1 MGTQFRQI
9 IGTVVKSKE
18 KIETIMSTKKR
29 LRNLKCYEKL
39 VQAYDRYCFNVAQV
53 YKLIAHSYLYRDG
66 LVR

>member
-39 VQAYDRYCFNVAQV
+39 VQAYDRYCFNIAQV
-53 YKLIAHSYLYRDG
+53 YIYSANRSQL
-66 LVR
+66 